1 MRWFGFYLL
10 AVVVVSTLCG
20 ARAIDRTI
28 AKINDTILTESDLAG
43 VIATAKGIHHPG
55 QINAFA
61 EATSETV
68 TSLLDRALLLQEARR
83 LGIRPPNEDLHR
95 EVEDMVREIRASFST
110 EAEFHHTLAAERI
123 SLNELKEE
131 LLEQTRDDFMVYHVV
146 NSQFSISE
154 TELERMRAEGGLS
167 QSPSYRIYRLGVQ
180 VKKNEGADAACRKV
194 HGLVAQSITEGIS
207 FEEAIRK
214 YSEVPG
220 AEEDGGD
227 MGYVQLD
234 SLSEGVRAAVEG
246 LDVGQASAPIVAG
259 EYANIFYVAGKR
271 GERVALREQKFVST
285 RADLLKSLR
294 RRATIQV
301 YDERLMPLLVPEYGS
316 QVGTAPRSV
325 QRGSAE
331 GTPAVGTPG
340 VASHVAH
347 SPGASSPYL
356 INAAEGT
363 PASVA
368 GVQQVPQGQVAGNQG
383 VYPQQ
388 GQQYLQGTPV
398 PQYHQ
403 QQGQQ
408 PQYTPQATP
417 EARRSF
423 WGNFRRNQ

>member
-1 MRWFGFYLL
+1 MNRILKWPGFLVL
-10 AVVVVSTLCG
+10 VAGIVLSLCG
-20 ARAIDRTI
+20 ARAIDRTV
-28 AKINDTILTESDLAG
+28 AKINDTILTESDLAA
-43 VIATAKGIHHPG
+43 VIATANGIHHPG
-55 QINAFA
+55 QIDAFA

-68 TSLLDRALLLQEARR
+68 TSMLDRALLLQEARR

-95 EVEDMVREIRASFST
+95 EVEDMVRDIRASFST

-123 SLNELKEE
+123 SVNQLKEE

-154 TELERMRAEGGLS
+154 SELERMRAEGGLS

-194 HGLVAQSITEGIS
+194 HGLVARSITEGIS

-234 SLSEGVRAAVEG
+234 TLSEGVRNAVAG

-271 GERVALREQKFVST
+271 GERVALREQKFVSA
-285 RADLLKSLR
+285 RAELLKSLR

-301 YDERLMPLLVPEYGS
+301 YDERLMPLLVPEYRS
-316 QVGTAPRSV
+316 QVGTAPRV
-325 QRGSAE
+325 VE
-331 GTPAVGTPG
+331 GEAGGRTPA

-347 SPGASSPYL
+347 TPDASSRHL

-363 PASVA
+363 PAA
-368 GVQQVPQGQVAGNQG
+368 AALVQQMPQVPAGQA
-383 VYPQQ
+383 VYPPQA
-388 GQQYLQGTPV
+388 QQYPQGTPV
-398 PQYHQ
+398 PQYYQ
-403 QQGQQ
+403 QQGQY
-408 PQYTPQATP
+408 PQYAPQQTP